1 MRFLVDED
9 VPQEIVRC
17 LVAGGHEVLPVI
29 GILGLQT
36 DDADIWNH
44 ALQRRAIV
52 VTCNRQD
59 FLKLAGTAPGTG
71 LIILNRRRTRQAE
84 CGHVLR
90 LVREAG
96 EEGLKNNINFA

>member
-1 MRFLVDED
+1 MRFLIDED

-17 LVAGGHEVLPVI
+17 LLDAGHEVLPVI
-29 GILGLQT
+29 GILGTQSV
-36 DDADIWNH
+36 DAEIWNH
-44 ALQRRAIV
+44 ALKRKAIV

-71 LIILNRRRTRQAE
+71 LIILNRRRTREKE
-84 CGHVLR
+84 CGHILR

-96 EEGLKNNINFA
+96 EDGLKNNINFA

>member
-17 LVAGGHEVLPVI
+17 LLDDGHEVLPVT
-29 GILGLQT
+29 GILGMQT
-36 DDADIWNH
+36 GDSEIWNY
-44 ALQRRAIV
+44 AVQRRAIV

-59 FLKLAGTAPGTG
+59 FLELAGTAPGTG
-71 LIILNRRRTRQAE
+71 LVILNRRRTRQAE
-84 CGHVLR
+84 CGHILR

-96 EEGLKNNINFA
+96 EDGLKNNINFA

>member
-1 MRFLVDED
+1 MKFLVDED

-17 LVAGGHEVLPVI
+17 LLDGGYEVLPVA
-29 GILGLQT
+29 GILGKQT
-36 DDADIWNH
+36 EDAEIWKY
-44 ALQRRAIV
+44 ALKRKAIV

-84 CGHVLR
+84 CGHILR

-96 EEGLKNNINFA
+96 EDGLKNNINFA